1 MTTTPAPRAASSW
14 AVSAPTPRLEP
25 VTMAPLPA
33 RSWAVAGVES
43 GPAACAK
50 FSEVSVM
57 GISVPSRVRR
67 PRG

>member
-1 MTTTPAPRAASSW
+1 M
-14 AVSAPTPRLEP
+14 SAPTPRLEP